1 MCVVLRYTCLLLLIL
16 SQFGH
21 ARALNDLSFYTE
33 EYPPYNYSH
42 DGKVTG
48 IAVDLLLEASNVAQ
62 SPIEQDG
69 IEVKPWARAYRYTLI
84 TEGTVLFSTTRTQL
98 REHLF
103 QWVGPISTTRIV
115 VLAKKSSNI
124 VIEEATDLIKYRT
137 GVIRDDVGEQL
148 MVELGVPRD
157 SMQESSYA
165 KTLAEQLHKGRIDL
179 WAYEENVAN
188 WWISQEGYDTNEFET
203 IFVLQEGELYYAF
216 NKDIDNFLIDKLQ
229 QDIDKVKTNIND
241 DGITQYDAIINKYR

>member
-1 MCVVLRYTCLLLLIL
+1 MCASKRYVCLLIWVASFPTFAETLNTL
-16 SQFGH
+16 SY
-21 ARALNDLSFYTE
+21 YTE
-33 EYPPYNYSH
+33 EYPPYNYTV
-42 DGKVTG
+42 DGEVTG
-48 IAVDLLLEASNVAQ
+48 IAVDLLLKASQVAE
-62 SPIEQDG
+62 SPVKAANID
-69 IEVKPWARAYRYTLI
+69 VKPWARAYRYTLI
-84 TEGTVLFSTTRTQL
+84 TDNAVLFSTTRTQL

-124 VIEEATDLIKYRT
+124 EINEPIDLFKYRT

-148 MVELGVPRD
+148 MSELGVPVD

-188 WWISQEGYDTNEFET
+188 WWISQVGYDTNEFEV
-203 IFVLQEGELYYAF
+203 IFVLQEAELYYAF
-216 NKDIDNFLIDKLQ
+216 NKDIDKYLIDKLQ
-229 QDIDKVKTNIND
+229 QAIDKVKTNNND
-241 DGITQYDAIINKYR
+241 DGITQYDAIINQYR